1 MSEIENR
8 LCNWGLC
15 QRNSY
20 PKGRCQSIEHRY
32 LPERIVG
39 ESWESKQKPR
49 TMLDRRDADAVEK
62 AWRQMVDARQKR
74 LLLLHYI
81 HNSSYR
87 YVCRDVGI
95 RDSKDNRYYY
105 AALETAKH
113 AINGILHSSIESC
126 PIHANSAC
134 ANTFIAVF

>member
-1 MSEIENR
+1 MSDVEER

-15 QRNSY
+15 QRDSY

-62 AWRQMVDARQKR
+62 AWRQMGDDRQK
-74 LLLLHYI
+74 LLLRLHYI
-81 HNSSYR
+81 DNSSYR
-87 YVCRDVGI
+87 YVCRTVGI

-105 AALETAKH
+105 AALSNAQY
-113 AINGILHSSIESC
+113 AIGLLLQSSIESC
-126 PIHANSAC
+126 QIHANNAYH
-134 ANTFIAVF
+134 NAVIGVF